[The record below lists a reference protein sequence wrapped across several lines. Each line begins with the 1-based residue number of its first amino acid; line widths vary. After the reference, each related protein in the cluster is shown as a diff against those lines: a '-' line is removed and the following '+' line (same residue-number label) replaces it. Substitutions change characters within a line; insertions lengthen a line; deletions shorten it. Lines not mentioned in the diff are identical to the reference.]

1 MARPTVLVAVPI
13 GVTVAG
19 VQDGHVGGLAVRR
32 DRDDTP
38 MAADRDGCQRRI
50 LHRLMA
56 RADADRIEVDYVV
69 LRPALSVAMQRA
81 CGRSG
86 QALTD
91 PGPVARMHS
100 EFSALGP
107 YERHVIDSASMSP
120 QDTAEAVRSS
130 VATGTMRLRHG

>member
-1 MARPTVLVAVPI
+1 VIDA
-13 GVTVAG
+13 
-19 VQDGHVGGLAVRR
+19 LAV
-32 DRDDTP
+32 
-38 MAADRDGCQRRI
+38 AAVAYASGGYFVVLDAIVGPWL

-81 CGRSG
+81 CSRSG

-100 EFSALGP
+100 DFSALGP

-120 QDTAEAVRSS
+120 QDMAEAVRSS